1 MTADRQDEVPSTHVE
16 AKRILELTGSPLR
29 AFELL
34 ERQLSAL
41 VLRTQVLLSL
51 SGIVI
56 TVTGFSGRA
65 IAETGLVARLSIALG
80 LMVVLLG
87 AAVAFA
93 GVLRLRW
100 LTQALSDDPQ
110 ETLVRGLELRDRK
123 SRMLDIALRLF
134 IAGFALYCFAVA
146 QLIIA
151 TPTR

>member
-1 MTADRQDEVPSTHVE
+1 MSQAEPGEEVPSTEVE
-16 AKRILELTGSPLR
+16 AKRILALAGSPLR

-34 ERQLSAL
+34 ERQLSAI

-65 IAETGLVARLSIALG
+65 VAETSVIARASIAAGLVI
-80 LMVVLLG
+80 VLLG
-87 AAVAFA
+87 AVVAFA
-93 GVLRLRW
+93 GVLGLRW
-100 LTQALSDDPQ
+100 LTQSLSDDPQ
-110 ETLVRGLELRDRK
+110 ETLVRGLRLRA
-123 SRMLDIALRLF
+123 LALRLF
-134 IAGFALYCFAVA
+134 IAGFGLYCFAVA